1 MSALVP
7 GQGPLVY
14 RACIEEHLE
23 YLRIWFA
30 DVQTRAWKWANTF
43 GASRPNKIFLVTG
56 QTLTN
61 EFAIA
66 HLRDDNSE
74 IEIVMEP
81 NVGLANAVAINPRVG
96 YHVSRATA
104 SMGFSEYRP
113 ASQDDS
119 RLYSVFFE
127 TIESFPMSF
136 IPSEH
141 KLSCRLTDAF
151 K

>member
-7 GQGPLVY
+7 GQEDLVY
-14 RACIEEHLE
+14 RACLEENLE

-30 DVQTRAWKWANTF
+30 RVQTRAWKWANTF
-43 GASRPNKIFLVTG
+43 GSSRPNKIFLITG

-61 EFAIA
+61 EYAIA
-66 HLRDDNSE
+66 HIQEENSE
-74 IEIVMEP
+74 IEIIFEP
-81 NVGLANAVAINPRVG
+81 KVGVAQAIEIDPSIG

-104 SMGFSEYRP
+104 SAGFSEYRP
-113 ASQDDS
+113 ASADVS

-127 TIESFPMSF
+127 VIESTPINF
-136 IPSEH
+136 ISPEH
-141 KLSCRLTDAF
+141 KLSCRISDAF